1 MEESYK
7 GREQT
12 YLKHFFLKHYLER
25 VGYVIGMTKST
36 LVYVDPFSGPWRAG
50 NPTFEDTSFMIAIRE
65 LRKVREGIGK
75 RGRSVDLRCV
85 FVEKDPESFALLQ
98 GAIRDVSDLTVKAI
112 PGEFENAI
120 PEILDFIGP
129 RFSLT
134 FIDPTG
140 WTGFALG
147 KITPILQHS
156 PGEVLINYMTDYMN
170 RFSDLPQL
178 AQQFNAMMGGPGFEG
193 LDEVRKMEFYCDRVR
208 EAGGFEHVTSTRIK
222 KPDADRSYFHLIYG
236 TRHVKGL
243 EEFRRVEEME
253 IAEQERVT
261 IEARELDRVFG
272 TPGQQAL
279 FGSGE
284 LAVPSLFAQDLRDQK
299 RKAADRF
306 DKLLDARRRVS
317 YEDVL
322 RSLLELPLVWEKKTM
337 RQIIDE
343 QREAGRL
350 KIEGLGKRD
359 RTVKK
364 GCFLIRV

>member
-1 MEESYK
+1 
-7 GREQT
+7 
-12 YLKHFFLKHYLER
+12 
-25 VGYVIGMTKST
+25 
-36 LVYVDPFSGPWRAG
+36 
-50 NPTFEDTSFMIAIRE
+50 
-65 LRKVREGIGK
+65 
-75 RGRSVDLRCV
+75 
-85 FVEKDPESFALLQ
+85 
-98 GAIRDVSDLTVKAI
+98 
-112 PGEFENAI
+112 
-120 PEILDFIGP
+120 
-129 RFSLT
+129 
-134 FIDPTG
+134 
-140 WTGFALG
+140 
-147 KITPILQHS
+147 
-156 PGEVLINYMTDYMN
+156 
-170 RFSDLPQL
+170 
-178 AQQFNAMMGGPGFEG
+178 
-193 LDEVRKMEFYCDRVR
+193 
-208 EAGGFEHVTSTRIK
+208 
-222 KPDADRSYFHLIYG
+222 
-236 TRHVKGL
+236 
-243 EEFRRVEEME
+243 ME

>member
-1 MEESYK
+1 MDESYK

-12 YLKHFFLKHYLER
+12 HLKHFFLKHYLER
-25 VGYVIGMTKST
+25 VGYVIGMTHSN
-36 LVYVDPFSGPWRAG
+36 LVYVDPFSGPWRSERPG
-50 NPTFEDTSFMIAIRE
+50 FEDTSFMIAIRE
-65 LRKVREGIGK
+65 LRKVREGIEK
-75 RGRSVDLRCV
+75 AGRQVDLRCV

-98 GAIRDVSDLTVKAI
+98 GAIRDVSDLSVKAI
-112 PGEFENAI
+112 PGEFESAI
-120 PEILDFIGP
+120 PEILEFVGR

-140 WTGFALG
+140 WTGFALD
-147 KITPILQHS
+147 KIAPILQHS

-170 RFSDLPQL
+170 RFSDLPEL

-193 LDEVRKMEFYCDRVR
+193 LDEVRKMEFYCERVR

-222 KPDADRSYFHLIYG
+222 KPESDRTYFHLIYG

-243 EEFRRVEEME
+243 QEFRQVEERE

-261 IEARELDRVFG
+261 IEARALDRIFG

-279 FGSGE
+279 FGSDE

-317 YEDVL
+317 YDDVL
-322 RSLLELPLVWEKKTM
+322 RSLLELPLVWEKQAV

-343 QREAGRL
+343 QCEAGRL
-350 KIEGLGKRD
+350 KIEGLKGRQ
-359 RTVKK
+359 RIVKK
-364 GCFLIRV
+364 GCVLVRV